1 MSPSSRSRAAT
12 SSPTP
17 DRARSKRRSPRC
29 LTPSSTSPAS
39 ATGRRI
45 PSAAMPH
52 ETGNVSASLEAR
64 ILVKLAGGAGIRC
77 LVDTGFTGAL
87 VLPRDFITNNALRV
101 IARVRFTTVEEHE
114 IEADIAVAEVEWLG
128 ETRDPEGDC
137 ERRGRGDDRDGD
149 AY

>member
-1 MSPSSRSRAAT
+1 
-12 SSPTP
+12 
-17 DRARSKRRSPRC
+17 
-29 LTPSSTSPAS
+29 
-39 ATGRRI
+39 
-45 PSAAMPH
+45 MPH

-149 AY
+149 ADRDGAHD